1 MLREMMAIPERLC
14 IWVTAAAGLALSA
27 VAFAA
32 QSPPNIVLIVAD
44 NQSASLIGA
53 YGSRDIKTPNIDKL
67 ARQGI
72 RFSNA
77 FSASGVCSPT
87 RATLMT
93 GLLPSQTGIHVALPS
108 DLDAPGWSGIAEFRT
123 LPQTL
128 AEAGYS
134 TGLVGK
140 YHLGMPQHKQLEF
153 DYWVTFPAG
162 HTTTFYDQ
170 TVIDNGEQYQVG
182 EHLTDFWTGKAVE
195 FLAQQQSGKPF
206 FLYLAYNGPYML
218 PPTVNMESENRHAG
232 YYRRHTPAMPQAPIH
247 PYLENW
253 ARGIRKPSSL
263 MVREGT
269 TAWEAIRA
277 LNNSTAMI
285 NAAAETTMV
294 DDGVGKIMDTLREL
308 GFDENTLV
316 IYTSDQGAAYGQHGL
331 WGNTSWSFPF
341 TVYDVNMHIPLIFW
355 HTGEIPEGTT
365 SDRFINQYDLLP
377 TLLDYLGMA
386 DKTIANTPGK
396 SFTRLLTGKK
406 VADWEN
412 AAFFE
417 FVTVR
422 VIRTPDWKYMK
433 RLDDEANGS
442 LFDLNDDPDELRN
455 LIDDPDYE
463 DIVAEL
469 DERLTEF
476 FDRYA
481 DRKYDLWN
489 GGSAKV
495 ILLEKHYGRDD
506 IFKDRFPNWQPP
518 EIRMPEHAFTD
529 LYQED

>member
-1 MLREMMAIPERLC
+1 
-14 IWVTAAAGLALSA
+14 
-27 VAFAA
+27 
-32 QSPPNIVLIVAD
+32 
-44 NQSASLIGA
+44 
-53 YGSRDIKTPNIDKL
+53 
-67 ARQGI
+67 
-72 RFSNA
+72 
-77 FSASGVCSPT
+77 
-87 RATLMT
+87 
-93 GLLPSQTGIHVALPS
+93 
-108 DLDAPGWSGIAEFRT
+108 
-123 LPQTL
+123 
-128 AEAGYS
+128 
-134 TGLVGK
+134 
-140 YHLGMPQHKQLEF
+140 
-153 DYWVTFPAG
+153 
-162 HTTTFYDQ
+162 
-170 TVIDNGEQYQVG
+170 
-182 EHLTDFWTGKAVE
+182 
-195 FLAQQQSGKPF
+195 
-206 FLYLAYNGPYML
+206 
-218 PPTVNMESENRHAG
+218 
-232 YYRRHTPAMPQAPIH
+232 
-247 PYLENW
+247 
-253 ARGIRKPSSL
+253 
-263 MVREGT
+263 
-269 TAWEAIRA
+269 
-277 LNNSTAMI
+277 
-285 NAAAETTMV
+285 
-294 DDGVGKIMDTLREL
+294 MDTLREL
-308 GFDENTLV
+308 GFDRNTLV
-316 IYTSDQGAAYGQHGL
+316 IYTADQGAAYGQHGL

-433 RLDDEANGS
+433 RLDDEAKGS
-442 LFDLNDDPDELRN
+442 LFDLNNDPDELRN
-455 LIDDPDYE
+455 MIDDPDSK

-469 DERLTEF
+469 DERLTAF

>member
-1 MLREMMAIPERLC
+1 
-14 IWVTAAAGLALSA
+14 
-27 VAFAA
+27 
-32 QSPPNIVLIVAD
+32 
-44 NQSASLIGA
+44 
-53 YGSRDIKTPNIDKL
+53 
-67 ARQGI
+67 
-72 RFSNA
+72 
-77 FSASGVCSPT
+77 
-87 RATLMT
+87 
-93 GLLPSQTGIHVALPS
+93 
-108 DLDAPGWSGIAEFRT
+108 
-123 LPQTL
+123 
-128 AEAGYS
+128 
-134 TGLVGK
+134 
-140 YHLGMPQHKQLEF
+140 
-153 DYWVTFPAG
+153 
-162 HTTTFYDQ
+162 
-170 TVIDNGEQYQVG
+170 
-182 EHLTDFWTGKAVE
+182 
-195 FLAQQQSGKPF
+195 
-206 FLYLAYNGPYML
+206 
-218 PPTVNMESENRHAG
+218 
-232 YYRRHTPAMPQAPIH
+232 
-247 PYLENW
+247 
-253 ARGIRKPSSL
+253 
-263 MVREGT
+263 
-269 TAWEAIRA
+269 
-277 LNNSTAMI
+277 
-285 NAAAETTMV
+285 
-294 DDGVGKIMDTLREL
+294 
-308 GFDENTLV
+308 
-316 IYTSDQGAAYGQHGL
+316 
-331 WGNTSWSFPF
+331 
-341 TVYDVNMHIPLIFW
+341 MHIPLIVW
-355 HTGEIPEGTT
+355 HTGEIPEGKT